1 MKKKEITFLE
11 ILKKFVNALDQ
22 YVTDKENV
30 KEINTKIEMN
40 VKNTAELQSWLKR
53 YAEIDMNIIMK
64 SCYENNVNL
73 LSDLYYE
80 KIKLLEQKKEIEE
93 KYMKVH

>member
-22 YVTDKENV
+22 YVKDKEKV

-73 LSDLYYE
+73 LSELYYE
-80 KIKLLEQKKEIEE
+80 KVKLLEKKKEIEE
-93 KYMKVH
+93 KYMKVQ

>member
-73 LSDLYYE
+73 LSELYYE
-80 KIKLLEQKKEIEE
+80 KVKLLEKKKEIEE
-93 KYMKVH
+93 KYMKVQ

>member
-22 YVTDKENV
+22 YVKDKEKV

-40 VKNTAELQSWLKR
+40 VKNTVELQSWLKR

-73 LSDLYYE
+73 LSELYYE
-80 KIKLLEQKKEIEE
+80 KVKLLEKKKEIEE
-93 KYMKVH
+93 KYMKVQ